1 MKKLLSIII
10 PVYNERQNIK
20 ELVTRIEN
28 ALKDNNYEI
37 IFVDDSNDE
46 TTNIIM
52 SLAKQDD
59 KVKLIHREGKKGLSS
74 AVIEGFKMARGDVF
88 AVMDGDLQHPP
99 EIMPIML
106 SKINEGADIVIP
118 SRFIEGGSDGG
129 LNLFRKLVSGT
140 ARYMGKLLF
149 KKLRK
154 VSDPTSG
161 IFMLKKSIINDKKLS
176 DIGWKIL
183 IEILVMGDY
192 NNLVEIPYGFD
203 TRNSGESKM
212 NAFVQAQYLKHLLSL
227 ILRTKFNINR
237 NNY

>member
-1 MKKLLSIII
+1 MLSIII

>member
-1 MKKLLSIII
+1 MEELLSIIV
-10 PVYNERQNIK
+10 PVYNERQNVK

-28 ALKDNNYEI
+28 ALKGNKYEI

-52 SLAKQDD
+52 NLMRQDEN
-59 KVKLIHREGKKGLSS
+59 VKLIHREDKKGLSS
-74 AVIEGFKMARGDVF
+74 AVIEGFNLAKGDVLS
-88 AVMDGDLQHPP
+88 VMDGDLQHPP
-99 EIMPIML
+99 EIVPLML
-106 SKINEGADIVIP
+106 AKINEGADIVIP
-118 SRFIEGGSDGG
+118 SRFVEGGSDGG

-161 IFMLKKSIINDKKLS
+161 IFMLKKSIISGKKLS

-183 IEILVMGDY
+183 IEILVISDY
-192 NNLVEIPYGFD
+192 NNLVEIPYSFN

-212 NAFVQAQYLKHLLSL
+212 NAFVQAQYLKHLFSL
-227 ILRTKFNINR
+227 VLRTKFNVKK